1 MEVPVLP
8 EKEKQKIFREMWMG
22 AMMGYIG
29 FIVEKLGIEAIEE
42 LNSLGAKKCAL
53 DLRSKGINDP
63 LKFAMNY
70 AVVNKNVFGSDVVVE
85 GDENKAKLITIK
97 CANLDT
103 AMEFKEKGMPI
114 TREQHCDGCINGYF
128 KKVAENLGLKLEAE
142 FTENGCEI
150 TIEKF

>member
-1 MEVPVLP
+1 MITLYGEKMEVPVLP
-8 EKEKQKIFREMWMG
+8 QKEKQKIFREMWMG

-53 DLRSKGINDP
+53 DLRSKGIDDP

-85 GDENKAKLITIK
+85 GMKTKLS
-97 CANLDT
+97 L
-103 AMEFKEKGMPI
+103 
-114 TREQHCDGCINGYF
+114 
-128 KKVAENLGLKLEAE
+128 LL
-142 FTENGCEI
+142 
-150 TIEKF
+150 